1 MSLKSPYDRL
11 LAPIYVPS
19 FLMALSAQAMLILL
33 PLYVLELGGAPAFAA
48 LIMGLHGIGILVFDV
63 PAGMLAARFGDK
75 PLMLVGLVSIL
86 TGTVALSLVSGL
98 WMLAVFATLIGAGS
112 TAWVLGRLSYI
123 TDFCPSAERGRA
135 IAVMAGVNRMGGFIG
150 PVGGGIV
157 AEFFGYPAAF
167 FVAAISAAAALI
179 LVFFSARNSAPS
191 HGGHGV
197 GLSATGR
204 IIRDYAGV
212 FATAGFSSLTL
223 QLMRATR
230 NLLVP
235 LFGVAVGLD
244 AVAVGAIFSFGAAVD
259 MSLFYPVGVVVDRW
273 GRKWTGVPSMV
284 LFAVGLSI
292 LPLAQGFYS
301 LLGATLLLGFA
312 NGVSTG
318 IVMIIGSDL
327 APSDQRG
334 QFLGVWRLV
343 SDVGWAGGPLLASVL
358 AEIASLA
365 AASFVVSVT
374 GIVGAFVLLFLV
386 PETLRS
392 STPDE

>member
-1 MSLKSPYDRL
+1 MSLKPPYDRL

-86 TGTVALSLVSGL
+86 TGTVALSVVSGL
-98 WMLAVFATLIGAGS
+98 WMLAAFAILIGAGS

-150 PVGGGIV
+150 PVAGGIV

-167 FVAAISAAAALI
+167 FAAAISAAAALI
-179 LVFFSARNSAPS
+179 LVFFSARNSTLS
-191 HGGHGV
+191 HDGHGV
-197 GLSATGR
+197 NLSTTGR
-204 IIRDYAGV
+204 IIRDHTRV

-259 MSLFYPVGVVVDRW
+259 ISG
-273 GRKWTGVPSMV
+273 GKT
-284 LFAVGLSI
+284 
-292 LPLAQGFYS
+292 
-301 LLGATLLLGFA
+301 TL
-312 NGVSTG
+312 
-318 IVMIIGSDL
+318 
-327 APSDQRG
+327 
-334 QFLGVWRLV
+334 
-343 SDVGWAGGPLLASVL
+343 
-358 AEIASLA
+358 E
-365 AASFVVSVT
+365 
-374 GIVGAFVLLFLV
+374 
-386 PETLRS
+386 LRNERS
-392 STPDE
+392 R

>member
-1 MSLKSPYDRL
+1 MPLKSPYDQL

-86 TGTVALSLVSGL
+86 TGTVALSVMSGL
-98 WMLAVFATLIGAGS
+98 WMLAAFAILIGAGS

-150 PVGGGIV
+150 PVAGGIV
-157 AEFFGYPAAF
+157 AEFFGYPSAF
-167 FVAAISAAAALI
+167 FAAAISAAAALI
-179 LVFFSARNSAPS
+179 LVFFSARNIAPS
-191 HGGHGV
+191 HGDHGV
-197 GLSATGR
+197 SLSTTGR
-204 IIRDYAGV
+204 IVRDYAGV

-230 NLLVP
+230 NLLIP

-244 AVAVGAIFSFGAAVD
+244 AVAVGAIFSLGAAVD

-284 LFAVGLSI
+284 LFAIGLSI

-358 AEIASLA
+358 VEMASLA
-365 AASFVVSVT
+365 AASFVVSAT

>member
-86 TGTVALSLVSGL
+86 AGTVALSIVSGL
-98 WMLAVFATLIGAGS
+98 WMLAVFAILIGAGS

-150 PVGGGIV
+150 PVAGGIV

-167 FVAAISAAAALI
+167 FTAAISAAAALI
-179 LVFFSARNSAPS
+179 LVFFSARKSTLS
-191 HGGHGV
+191 HDGHGV
-197 GLSATGR
+197 SLSTTGR

-365 AASFVVSVT
+365 AASFVVSAT

>member
-1 MSLKSPYDRL
+1 MPLKSPYGQL
-11 LAPIYVPS
+11 LVPIYVPS

-86 TGTVALSLVSGL
+86 TGTVALSVVSGL
-98 WMLAVFATLIGAGS
+98 WMLAAFAILIGAGS

-150 PVGGGIV
+150 PVAGGIV
-157 AEFFGYPAAF
+157 AEFFGYPSAF
-167 FVAAISAAAALI
+167 FAAAISAAAALI
-179 LVFFSARNSAPS
+179 LVFFSARNITPS
-191 HGGHGV
+191 HGDHGV
-197 GLSATGR
+197 SLSTTGR
-204 IIRDYAGV
+204 IVRDYAGV

-244 AVAVGAIFSFGAAVD
+244 AVAVGAIFSLGAAVD

-284 LFAVGLSI
+284 LFAIGLSI

-358 AEIASLA
+358 VEMASLA
-365 AASFVVSVT
+365 AASFVVSAT

>member
-48 LIMGLHGIGILVFDV
+48 LIMGLHGIGILVFDI

-75 PLMLVGLVSIL
+75 PLMLVGLVFIL
-86 TGTVALSLVSGL
+86 AGTVALSIVSGL
-98 WMLAVFATLIGAGS
+98 WMLAVFATLIGVGS

-123 TDFCPSAERGRA
+123 TDFCPPAERGRA

-150 PVGGGIV
+150 PVAGGIV
-157 AEFFGYPAAF
+157 AEFFGYSAAF
-167 FVAAISAAAALI
+167 FIAAISAAAALI

-197 GLSATGR
+197 GLSTTGR

-259 MSLFYPVGVVVDRW
+259 MSLFYPVGIVVDRW
-273 GRKWTGVPSMV
+273 GRKWTGVPSMI
-284 LFAVGLSI
+284 LFAIGLSI

-365 AASFVVSVT
+365 AVSFVVSVT

-392 STPDE
+392 SIPDE

>member
-86 TGTVALSLVSGL
+86 TGTVALSIVSGL

-157 AEFFGYPAAF
+157 AEFFGYSTAF
-167 FVAAISAAAALI
+167 FIAAISAAAALI
-179 LVFFSARNSAPS
+179 LVFFSARNSVPS

-197 GLSATGR
+197 GLSTTGR
-204 IIRDYAGV
+204 IIRDYVVV

>member
-1 MSLKSPYDRL
+1 MPLKSPYDQL

-86 TGTVALSLVSGL
+86 TGTVALSVVSGL
-98 WMLAVFATLIGAGS
+98 WMLAAFAILIGAGS

-150 PVGGGIV
+150 PVAGGIV
-157 AEFFGYPAAF
+157 AEFFGYPSAF
-167 FVAAISAAAALI
+167 FAAAISAAAALI
-179 LVFFSARNSAPS
+179 LVFFSARNIAPS
-191 HGGHGV
+191 HGDHGV
-197 GLSATGR
+197 SLSITGR
-204 IIRDYAGV
+204 IVRDYAGV

-244 AVAVGAIFSFGAAVD
+244 AVAVGAIFSLGAAVD

-284 LFAVGLSI
+284 LFAIGLSI

-358 AEIASLA
+358 VEMASLA
-365 AASFVVSVT
+365 AASFVVSAT

-392 STPDE
+392 STPDK

>member
-86 TGTVALSLVSGL
+86 AGTVALSLVSGL

>member
-1 MSLKSPYDRL
+1 MSLKPPYDRL

-86 TGTVALSLVSGL
+86 TGTVALSVVSGL
-98 WMLAVFATLIGAGS
+98 WMLAAFAILIGAGS

-150 PVGGGIV
+150 PVAGGIV

-167 FVAAISAAAALI
+167 FAAAISAAAALI
-179 LVFFSARNSAPS
+179 LVFFSARNSTLS
-191 HGGHGV
+191 HDGHGV
-197 GLSATGR
+197 NLSTTGR
-204 IIRDYAGV
+204 IIRDHAGV

-230 NLLVP
+230 NLLIP

-284 LFAVGLSI
+284 LFAIGLSI

-358 AEIASLA
+358 VEIASLA
-365 AASFVVSVT
+365 AASFVVSAT

-386 PETLRS
+386 PETLHS
-392 STPDE
+392 STSDE